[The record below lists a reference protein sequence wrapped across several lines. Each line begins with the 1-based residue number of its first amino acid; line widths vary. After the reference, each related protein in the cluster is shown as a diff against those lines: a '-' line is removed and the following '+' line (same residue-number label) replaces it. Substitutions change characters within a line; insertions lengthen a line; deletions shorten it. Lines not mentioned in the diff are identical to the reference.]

1 MRTFFESRANLEP
14 RFIEGTVPELEELF
28 GGQVP
33 ELPEGQLLPG
43 QSDSLLVDV
52 HPALRNAFRELVEFV
67 YRTLAD
73 KRSQVPGGEGPFDRG
88 GPGNPYSRF
97 EETLEAILTNILA
110 NERRLGLLNLFWLVF
125 SRDAAEIVQEFFSQA
140 GIRVTV
146 KYQMHPLL
154 QGAYRNAHVRAWT
167 RFKSQR
173 GDRLRYNLGSGFNPR
188 LIESI
193 MDDQLPLTEVSL
205 ARLNLAQVLGEHNK
219 RFRLSF
225 QEFKEIYAACRERL
239 REGLHQKDPRLLEIL
254 RRNFPSI
261 RPELYDDERAATR
274 ILFNSRVL
282 TYLLADFGRLGVKLF
297 GSPVLKAELA
307 VRRGWGE
314 LLMDYLDL
322 LQAAKRSEVVDLL
335 RQTVAT
341 AGTEHTEAQRRER
354 FEAGRLYRFHPEGE
368 VLRLVRKITVVFAD
382 LREFTRTSEG
392 AVSERELT
400 QQLYEVFDPLA
411 SIVERH
417 HGKIDKFIGD
427 GVMITFG
434 AARLTREDELNALRM
449 ALALQGMMRELRAA
463 GRIGF
468 EMGISIHTGRAQV
481 AHFIV
486 DERTMDRTVI
496 GRNVNIAGR
505 LSGSGRTEA
514 PAFDDGGWVGVPPPA
529 PVQTGMESR
538 DVWVDEEGTLY
549 NTGIAVT
556 QDTVEELL
564 GLVDCQPLEGGNGG
578 GQRFFDAELRKN
590 VLLEYVGDAK
600 LKGVGRSIGIY
611 RLGLEDDKALPS
623 PRPPRWP

>member
-1 MRTFFESRANLEP
+1 MRTFFESRVNLEP

-28 GGQVP
+28 GSQVP
-33 ELPEGQLLPG
+33 DLPEGQLFPG
-43 QSDSLLVDV
+43 QSDPLLVDI

-73 KRSQVPGGEGPFDRG
+73 RRSQVPGGEDPFDRG

-97 EETLEAILTNILA
+97 EETLEAILATILA
-110 NERRLGLLNLFWLVF
+110 NERRLGLLNLFWLVH

-140 GIRVTV
+140 GIRVSV

-154 QGAYRNAHVRAWT
+154 QGAYRNSHVRAWT

-188 LIESI
+188 LIECI
-193 MDDQLPLTEVSL
+193 MDDQLALTEVSL

-239 REGLHQKDPRLLEIL
+239 RESLHQKDPRLLEIL
-254 RRNFPSI
+254 RRSFPSI
-261 RPELYDDERAATR
+261 RPDLYDDERAATR

-282 TYLLADFGRLGVKLF
+282 TYLLSDFGRLGVKLF
-297 GSPVLKAELA
+297 GNPVLKAELA

-322 LQAAKRSEVVDLL
+322 LQAVKRSEVVDLV
-335 RQTVAT
+335 RQAVTIT
-341 AGTEHTEAQRRER
+341 GTEHTDAQRREQ
-354 FEAGRLYRFHPEGE
+354 FEEGRLYRFYPEGE

-427 GVMITFG
+427 GVMIIFG

-449 ALALQGMMRELRAA
+449 ALALQGMMRDLRAA
-463 GRIGF
+463 GRTHF

-486 DERTMDRTVI
+486 DDRTMDRTVI

-505 LSGSGRTEA
+505 LSGSGRSEA
-514 PAFDDGGWVGVPPPA
+514 PTFDGELVGVPPPVLA
-529 PVQTGMESR
+529 QDGMESR
-538 DVWVDEEGTLY
+538 DVWVDEEGMLY

-564 GLVDCQPLEGGNGG
+564 GLVDCQPLERAHGG

-611 RLGLEDDKALPS
+611 RLGLEDDKSIPS